1 MKMVIIDTNI
11 IIRFLVRDSP
21 ILSKK
26 AKEIFLNQN
35 DILILDCVLLEVLYV
50 LKSKIYNVQKVDG
63 LNMIRKLK
71 DYPNI
76 HLENRE
82 LIELFIDIYK
92 KNNISAIDSY
102 LVARNHLKMNRVLT
116 FDNKLKKLLI

>member
-1 MKMVIIDTNI
+1 MVIIDTNI

-21 ILSKK
+21 VLSKK

-35 DILILDCVLLEVLYV
+35 NILILDCVLLEVLYV
-50 LKSKIYNVQKVDG
+50 LRSKIYNVHKEDG
-63 LNMIRKLK
+63 LNMIRRLK

-76 HLENRE
+76 YLENRE
-82 LIELFIDIYK
+82 LIELFIDIYE

-102 LVARNHLKMNRVLT
+102 LVARNHLKTDMVLT